1 MPLPVSWAVL
11 RAVPH
16 PHTGDGVAVGIVLQS
31 RPAEFVGVEAI
42 TDVERLRALVPDA
55 DVELLARYLVT
66 CRAIAAG
73 DESAGEIALLS
84 PPERFYWLTAPRSD
98 VIQPSQVRHE
108 MAEDPAGRLMELFA
122 EVERDAMRV
131 R

>member
-1 MPLPVSWAVL
+1 MPHPVSWAVL

-16 PHTGDGVAVGIVLQS
+16 PHTGEGVPVAVVLQS
-31 RPAEFVGVEAI
+31 RPAEFIGVQAI

-55 DVELLARYLVT
+55 DVELLARYLTT

-73 DESAGEIALLS
+73 DEAAGDIALLS

-98 VIQPSQVRHE
+98 VLQPSAVKHE
-108 MAEDPAGRLMELFA
+108 MAEDPSARLAQLFV
-122 EVERDAMRV
+122 EVV
-131 R
+131 RNS

>member
-1 MPLPVSWAVL
+1 MAQPISWSIL

-16 PHTGDGVAVGIVLQS
+16 PHTGAGVPVGVVLQS
-31 RPAEFVGVEAI
+31 RPEEYVGVEAI
-42 TDVERLRALVPDA
+42 TDAGRLRALVPDA
-55 DVELLARYLVT
+55 DVELLARYLAS

-98 VIQPSQVRHE
+98 VIQPSPVQHG
-108 MAEDPAGRLMELFA
+108 MAEDPAARLLELF
-122 EVERDAMRV
+122 EQL
-131 R
+131 

>member
-1 MPLPVSWAVL
+1 MPHPVSWALL

-16 PHTGDGVAVGIVLQS
+16 PHTGEGVAVAVVLQS
-31 RPAEFVGVEAI
+31 RPAEFIGVAAI
-42 TDVERLRALVPDA
+42 TDVARLRSLAPDA
-55 DVELLARYLVT
+55 DVELLAKYLAT

-98 VIQPSQVRHE
+98 VLQPSAVQHE
-108 MAEDPAGRLMELFA
+108 MAGDPAARLGELYD
-122 EVERDAMRV
+122 ELVDRRP
-131 R
+131 